1 MRFIKVVAWVLI
13 LLFCAYLVYRES
25 FSLLIIFLAILC
37 LVKNRSKLKKW
48 TGSLLE
54 FLGKII
60 LCFLILS
67 VIGFVTY
74 AVMETINRSGLA
86 LTTGLFVQEIVSLN
100 LTAVISGLVTFAV
113 TGVAVIVFLLVVGY
127 GISAVA
133 K

>member
-1 MRFIKVVAWVLI
+1 MKLMIAVWVLI
-13 LLFCAYLVYRES
+13 LLFCAYLVYRE
-25 FSLLIIFLAILC
+25 FFQLLIIFLVIVY

-67 VIGFVTY
+67 AVGFVTY

-100 LTAVISGLVTFAV
+100 LTAVVSGLVTFAV
-113 TGVAVIVFLLVVGY
+113 TGVAVIAFLLVVGY
-127 GISAVA
+127 GISAVV

>member
-1 MRFIKVVAWVLI
+1 MIAAWALT
-13 LLFCAYLVYRES
+13 LLFCAYLVYRE
-25 FSLLIIFLAILC
+25 FFQLLIIFLVIVY

-100 LTAVISGLVTFAV
+100 LTAVISGLATFAV
-113 TGVAVIVFLLVVGY
+113 TGVAVIAFLLVVGY
-127 GISAVA
+127 GISAVV